1 MELFSNILVP
11 LIILYIV
18 IYGKS
23 KNIDI
28 YDSFVKG
35 AVDGLKSAWSITPYI
50 IGIFLAI
57 GVFKTGGGIEALE
70 FIFKP
75 IANLMSIPKELIG
88 LIIVKPLSG
97 SGALG
102 MYTELA
108 QRVGVDTIIERMG
121 ATIVGASETIF
132 YTMAIYYGSLK
143 IKNPVGPGTRKDE
156 TSTRCRRCGLP
167 VSRRHRPYPARTPR
181 TEQRTRTGR
190 TRLRRELG

>member
-18 IYGKS
+18 IYGKY
-23 KNIDI
+23 KKIDI

-35 AVDGLKSAWSITPYI
+35 AIDGLKSAWSITPYI

-57 GVFKTGGGIEALE
+57 GIFKTGRGIDILE
-70 FIFKP
+70 FLFKP
-75 IANLMSIPKELIG
+75 IADLMSIPKELIG

-102 MYTELA
+102 MYTELV
-108 QRVGVDTIIERMG
+108 QRVGVDTIIGQMG

-143 IKNPVGPGTRKDE
+143 IKNTRH
-156 TSTRCRRCGLP
+156 TLACAMSSHIAGVIASVFICYLIFI
-167 VSRRHRPYPARTPR
+167 
-181 TEQRTRTGR
+181 
-190 TRLRRELG
+190 

>member
-57 GVFKTGGGIEALE
+57 GV
-70 FIFKP
+70 FKP

-143 IKNPVGPGTRKDE
+143 IKNTRHTLTCAMISHIVGVIA
-156 TSTRCRRCGLP
+156 SVFICYIMF
-167 VSRRHRPYPARTPR
+167 V
-181 TEQRTRTGR
+181 
-190 TRLRRELG
+190 

>member
-1 MELFSNILVP
+1 MIEVFSNVLIP

-18 IYGKS
+18 VYGKY
-23 KNIDI
+23 KKIDI

-35 AVDGLKSAWSITPYI
+35 AVDGLKTAWSIAPAI

-57 GVFKTGGGIEALE
+57 GIFKTGKGIEILE
-70 FIFKP
+70 FIFTP

-88 LIIVKPLSG
+88 LIVIKPLSG

-108 QRVGVDTIIERMG
+108 SRVGIGSIIEQMG
-121 ATIVGASETIF
+121 STIVGASETIF

-143 IKNPVGPGTRKDE
+143 IKNTRH
-156 TSTRCRRCGLP
+156 TLTCAMLSHVAGVIASVFICY
-167 VSRRHRPYPARTPR
+167 VMFA
-181 TEQRTRTGR
+181 
-190 TRLRRELG
+190 

>member
-75 IANLMSIPKELIG
+75 IANLMSIPMELLSHYLVVVLWVCILSFHNEWEWILLLKEWG
-88 LIIVKPLSG
+88 L
-97 SGALG
+97 
-102 MYTELA
+102 
-108 QRVGVDTIIERMG
+108 R
-121 ATIVGASETIF
+121 
-132 YTMAIYYGSLK
+132 
-143 IKNPVGPGTRKDE
+143 
-156 TSTRCRRCGLP
+156 
-167 VSRRHRPYPARTPR
+167 
-181 TEQRTRTGR
+181 
-190 TRLRRELG
+190 